1 MVKFKA
7 KSNAYLAKSDRH
19 FVKGQEY
26 ELDQDEANRINGL
39 FNEVIGE
46 DCFELVEEPK
56 QDLVEVGTSTF

>member
-1 MVKFKA
+1 MAKFKA

-19 FVKGQEY
+19 FDKGQEY

>member
-1 MVKFKA
+1 MAKFKA
-7 KSNAYLAKSDRH
+7 KLNAYLANSDRH
-19 FVKGQEY
+19 FDKGKEY

>member
-1 MVKFKA
+1 MAKFKA
-7 KSNAYLAKSDRH
+7 KLNAYLAKSDRR
-19 FVKGQEY
+19 FDKGQEY

-56 QDLVEVGTSTF
+56 QDLVEVEASTF

>member
-1 MVKFKA
+1 MAKFKA
-7 KSNAYLAKSDRH
+7 KLNAYLAKSDRH
-19 FVKGQEY
+19 FDKGKEY

-56 QDLVEVGTSTF
+56 QDLVEVETSTF

>member
-1 MVKFKA
+1 MAKFKA
-7 KSNAYLAKSDRH
+7 KLNAYLAKSDRH
-19 FVKGQEY
+19 FDKWQEY